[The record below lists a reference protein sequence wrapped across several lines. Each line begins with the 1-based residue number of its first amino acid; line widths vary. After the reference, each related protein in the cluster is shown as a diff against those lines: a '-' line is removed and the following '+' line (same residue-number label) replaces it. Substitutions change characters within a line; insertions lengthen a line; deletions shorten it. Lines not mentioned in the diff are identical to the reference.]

1 MLRVGGGGTRSLRLL
16 PPPSWGATPF
26 HVQPPFNPSLTHTHT
41 HCAEGLKLNLAY
53 DVAKRNPSA
62 VVTLNRSVRGADA
75 QLRATYRRAGDV
87 LILDQQW
94 KLDKATT
101 LAGSYNF
108 ASEEAAVSLTRTHGP
123 WTAHGAYNFAK
134 DAVLLDVKRK
144 SGPDTVGVTYQP
156 REDAA
161 TLHWSRKP
169 IRVSGW
175 FGGGGGAGC
184 PSPPHARRCLAV
196 GLHCPDSPP
205 LPQASLRASNISG
218 RPAFSNLS
226 ASIVATH
233 EFNL

>member
-1 MLRVGGGGTRSLRLL
+1 MILGLEKPLAGGWAYQPESDLACGGEGADRC
-16 PPPSWGATPF
+16 PPTPPL
-26 HVQPPFNPSLTHTHT
+26 QPPFPSPPRPPHLFNPP
-41 HCAEGLKLNLAY
+41 AEGLKLNLAY

-62 VVTLNRSVRGADA
+62 VVTLNRTVRGAAA
-75 QLRATYRRAGDV
+75 QLRATYRRVGDV

-144 SGPDTVGVTYQP
+144 SGADTVGVTYQP

-169 IRVSGW
+169 IRV
-175 FGGGGGAGC
+175 GGVLFFYRGSWVLAAIAIAAGRAEGLRSECPGFPGG
-184 PSPPHARRCLAV
+184 PT
-196 GLHCPDSPP
+196 
-205 LPQASLRASNISG
+205 
-218 RPAFSNLS
+218 
-226 ASIVATH
+226 SIRV
-233 EFNL
+233 ES